1 MKGFVMKKRGFTLAE
16 VLITLGII
24 GVVAAMTLPSLIGSY
39 QKQAWVTQLRKTVST
54 LEQGFQKMRVDNGS
68 VDSLEDTE
76 PFVKM
81 RASNTPEC
89 ISWEGS
95 AECEEFYKKD
105 LTKYF
110 NIDFV
115 VASDD
120 YKYWSRVIV
129 DEDEDYYDMASA
141 SMVVFPDGAMVYFW
155 FIDYLVPAGYD
166 IAAQVYI
173 DVNGL
178 KAPNKLGYDVFRLSL
193 LDNGKLIDSAFDGR
207 GDIDIKERCLSGRHA
222 DGCYAYLAANG
233 WKMDY

>member
-1 MKGFVMKKRGFTLAE
+1 MKKQGFTLAE

-110 NIDFV
+110 NITDFV
-115 VASDD
+115 ITSSGYEYAWRAKEYGADD
-120 YKYWSRVIV
+120 
-129 DEDEDYYDMASA
+129 MTNSA
-141 SMVVFPDGAMVYFW
+141 MLVFPDGAMVYAY

-166 IAAQVYI
+166 IAAVVYI

-178 KAPNKLGYDVFRLSL
+178 KAPNKYGYDVFRLSL
-193 LDNGKLIDSAFDGR
+193 LDNGKLIDAAFDGG
-207 GDIDIKERCLSGRHA
+207 GDIDIKEHCLSGKYEH
-222 DGCYAYLAANG
+222 GCYAYLAANG